1 MAASVLGRHIQQ
13 KAENQD
19 WVFECLQG
27 NPEHFPYRPDAKGKA
42 TITTPFIPTDQSEAY
57 ITPPDEPSPL
67 FVVNIPM
74 GRLPSRTLDYSKYS
88 ALFELIRTESFG
100 DTDEESAET
109 VKTKVAVVL
118 GINQVKSI
126 DPELNRNFKSYIQ
139 DIPLIDGVVSR
150 TIGFFWQPEW
160 TTTKKKAYPLNKGFQ
175 ILKAISSQMAEK
187 VRKKHEQPKGLA
199 KSISSQI
206 PFQRIRETI
215 KNSRFT
221 RDFVKT
227 MEEDAPDS
235 TIYFTIMDDDCIS
248 LKGSATGE
256 GIFSRLDAVIAEH
269 EEPSIV
275 SLGYSLDE
283 DELPLLRLA
292 VEIDMAVRSTMP
304 MPYFPEPCSA
314 FKIRRAGTPNFL
326 RTLSFIGAGRGL
338 ESRRLT
344 QSGLRELID
353 GAVFIGDGGVVTTA
367 PDRMK
372 TVYNQSVLALTTAI
386 LMKKGSLQALRGRTL
401 QTHAFPKQWA
411 DILYAGLPF
420 SCSQVT
426 DATAPMMHIFNVYDP
441 ISRMFDGTAV
451 YTSKVFKRVI
461 AKYNDSLTDAQT
473 NLLNTA
479 RGKLFNLGMEKSTVD
494 LIQETAKRSG
504 AAIHQI
510 LQRETQ

>member
-13 KAENQD
+13 KADNQD
-19 WVFECLQG
+19 WVYECMQG

-42 TITTPFIPTDQSEAY
+42 TVTTPFFPTEQSESY

-88 ALFELIRTESFG
+88 ALFEQIRTESFG
-100 DTDEESAET
+100 DTDEESSET

-118 GINQVKSI
+118 GVNQVKSI
-126 DPELNRNFKSYIQ
+126 DPELNRSFDTYIQ
-139 DIPLIDGVVSR
+139 NLPLIDGVVSR
-150 TIGFFWQPEW
+150 AIGFFWQPEW
-160 TTTKKKAYPLNKGFQ
+160 TTLKKRVYPLKQAFQ
-175 ILKAISSQMAEK
+175 ILKAISPQMAEK

-206 PFQRIRETI
+206 PFQAIREQI

-221 RDFVKT
+221 RDFLEQI
-227 MEEDAPDS
+227 EEDAPDS
-235 TIYFTIMDDDCIS
+235 PIYYTIMDDDCKS
-248 LKGSATGE
+248 TRGSATGE
-256 GIFSRLDAVIAEH
+256 GIFSRLAEVIAEH

-283 DELPLLRLA
+283 DELPLIRLA

-314 FKIRRAGTPNFL
+314 FKIRLAGKPNFL
-326 RTLSFIGAGRGL
+326 RTLSFIGAGKGL
-338 ESRRLT
+338 ESRRLI
-344 QSGLRELID
+344 QSGLRELND
-353 GAVFIGDGGVVTTA
+353 GVVFQGDGGVVTTT
-367 PDRMK
+367 PNRMK
-372 TVYNQSVLALTTAI
+372 TIYNQKVETLTTAI
-386 LMKKGSLQALRGRTL
+386 LMKKGSLQALRGRRL

-411 DILYAGLPF
+411 DILYAGLRF
-420 SCSQVT
+420 SCPQVT
-426 DATAPMMHIFNVYDP
+426 DATTPMMHIFNVYDP

-461 AKYNDSLTDAQT
+461 AKYNDPLTDAQT

-479 RGKLFNLGMEKSTVD
+479 RGKLFNLGMKKCTVD

-510 LQRETQ
+510 LQREIQ